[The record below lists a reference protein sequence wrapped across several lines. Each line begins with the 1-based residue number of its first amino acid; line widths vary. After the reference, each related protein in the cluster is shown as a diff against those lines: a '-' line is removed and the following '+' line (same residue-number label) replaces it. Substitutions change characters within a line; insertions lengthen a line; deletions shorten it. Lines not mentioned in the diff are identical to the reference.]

1 MSLFSPEERLIF
13 CYMIPDAGE
22 TGQKAI
28 YADPLVVRR
37 RLMQTTHG
45 EFDQILADASEPDPG
60 APLEADIGVMARITA
75 QEKLAACARETFN
88 LPPINPAT
96 GEGFTEAIALNV
108 LDQFLEWLAKN
119 VSAGGTT
126 PAA

>member
-28 YADPLVVRR
+28 YADPLAVRR

-45 EFDQILADASEPDPG
+45 EFDQILSDSAEPEPG
-60 APLEADIGVMARITA
+60 TEDIGVMARIAA